1 VVSNLLDYGM
11 DLQAAIDSPRV
22 FYEGEETVVERGI
35 PAETIAGLRAR
46 GHTVRVRER
55 PWGGGQA
62 IAIDWQRGVL
72 IGASDG
78 RKDGCAL
85 GY

>member
-1 VVSNLLDYGM
+1 V
-11 DLQAAIDSPRV
+11 
-22 FYEGEETVVERGI
+22 T
-35 PAETIAGLRAR
+35 
-46 GHTVRVRER
+46 VRER
-55 PWGGGQA
+55 PWGGAQA

-78 RKDGCAL
+78 RKDGCAT

>member
-1 VVSNLLDYGM
+1 VM
-11 DLQAAIDSPRV
+11 
-22 FYEGEETVVERGI
+22 
-35 PAETIAGLRAR
+35 
-46 GHTVRVRER
+46 VRER
-55 PWGGGQA
+55 PWGGAQA

-78 RKDGCAL
+78 RKDGCAM

>member
-1 VVSNLLDYGM
+1 V
-11 DLQAAIDSPRV
+11 AAID
-22 FYEGEETVVERGI
+22 
-35 PAETIAGLRAR
+35 GLRQR
-46 GHTVRVRER
+46 GHRAAVRER
-55 PWGGGQA
+55 PWGGAQA

-78 RKDGCAL
+78 RKDGCAM